1 MNTVTH
7 ESAASTT
14 ARDLLRYC
22 EAEHEWVLEIT
33 MALARLESPTTDKT
47 AVDRCGEELAQRMR
61 AIGGVVTRLPQSDAG
76 DHLRSE
82 FGSGASQ
89 VLLLG
94 HFDTVWPMG
103 QIDRM
108 PLEIRDGC
116 LFGPGVLDMKGGIA
130 LGMLAAR
137 ALTEVAP
144 PADRVVMLW
153 TTDEERGS
161 VTSRSVVEE
170 EARRSRAVF
179 VLEPALVGGGVK
191 TTRKGCG
198 EFHLTVRGVAA
209 HAGVD
214 PDKGAS
220 AVHELAAQIVD
231 LQRLRDMGP
240 GVSLNI
246 GMISGGTRPNVVAE
260 EAHATIDIRVTTS
273 EEAKRVAA
281 TIRQRVPTITGT
293 RIEVTGG
300 FERPPLER
308 TDAVARLYE
317 RAHAIAARL
326 GHDLREGG
334 TGGGSDGNFTG
345 ALGIP
350 TLDGLGAAGEGPHA
364 LHEHIEV
371 DALPWRAALLAGLMA
386 ETMAGD

>member
-1 MNTVTH
+1 MTLDATA
-7 ESAASTT
+7 SAT
-14 ARDLLRYC
+14 ARNLLRYC
-22 EAEHEWVLEIT
+22 EAERDWVLETT
-33 MALARLESPTTDKT
+33 MALARLESPTLDKT
-47 AVDRCGEELAQRMR
+47 AVDRCGDELALRLG
-61 AIGGVVTRLPQSDAG
+61 AIGGAVTRLRQRDVG
-76 DHLRSE
+76 DQLRAE
-82 FGSGASQ
+82 FGTGTSQ
-89 VLLLG
+89 VLLIG
-94 HFDTVWPMG
+94 HFDTVWPIG

-130 LGMLAAR
+130 IGMLAAR
-137 ALTEVAP
+137 ALTERAQ
-144 PADRVVMLW
+144 PAERLVMLW
-153 TTDEERGS
+153 TSDEERGS
-161 VTSRSVVEE
+161 GTSRALIEQ

-220 AVHELAAQIVD
+220 AVHEVAAQIVD
-231 LQRLRDMGP
+231 LLQVRDMAP

-246 GMISGGTRPNVVAE
+246 GMVSGGTRPNVVAE
-260 EAHATIDIRVTTS
+260 EAHATIDVRVTTS
-273 EEAKRVAA
+273 EEATRVAA
-281 TIRQRVPTITGT
+281 TVRERVPTIQGT

-300 FERPPLER
+300 FDRPPLER

-317 RAHAIAARL
+317 RARAIAARL
-326 GHDLREGG
+326 GHDLQEGG
-334 TGGGSDGNFTG
+334 TGGGSDGNFTA

-350 TLDGLGAAGEGPHA
+350 TLDGLGAEGAGPHA
-364 LHEHIEV
+364 LYEHIEV
-371 DALPWRAALLAGLMA
+371 DGLSWRAALLAGLIA